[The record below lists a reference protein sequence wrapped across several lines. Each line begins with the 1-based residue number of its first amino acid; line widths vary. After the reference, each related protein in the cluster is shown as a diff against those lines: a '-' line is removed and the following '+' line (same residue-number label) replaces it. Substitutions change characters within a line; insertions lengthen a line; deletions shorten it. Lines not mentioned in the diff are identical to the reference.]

1 MKRDMITKRRKPLG
15 LTLVVTALTLVLVAC
30 GPKAPQTTIYT
41 AKEIVTLDPQSS
53 VHEAMAVT
61 DDRIVAV
68 GSLADVKA
76 SLSNAPYTLDHQFAD
91 KVLIPGLINQH
102 EHPAL
107 AALTMST
114 QILSIEDWE
123 IGGKFYPRATSEQD
137 YQTKLAA
144 LIAEH
149 GDSDDMFY
157 SWGYHR
163 LWHGDLNRSVLDQIN
178 SEIPITIWQ
187 RSAHEF
193 IFNSKALEK
202 LGIDQEFV
210 DSFTDIAKAQTD
222 LQRGHFWEQGA
233 MPLAPVLFKDMA
245 SPFRYMSALK
255 LVKDYWHA
263 AGSTLAVEPGGLP
276 NQYLQ
281 FLQNR
286 VFGPDSAPLHM
297 DYIPDGKTVA
307 FEHIDGDVIG
317 ETEKYLERASG
328 MSRFYPK
335 QVKLFADGA
344 IFSQLMQMKDGYLD
358 GHHGEW
364 IIDPEL
370 LERAFAIYWDAGY
383 QIHVHQNGD
392 EGLNVVLDIVE
403 ANLKRNPREDHR
415 TVIVHFGFSTAEQ
428 VQRIKELGIIVSA
441 NPYYTVALA
450 DPYSEVGIGPE
461 RAQEMVRLG
470 DLARAGV
477 SFSLH
482 ADMPMAPG
490 KPLFLM
496 WSAVNRST
504 LNNNNIAGPEQRITA
519 EQALRAVTIEAAYS
533 MQLEKDIGS
542 IEVGKSANITVLEEN
557 PLTVD
562 PMTIKDID
570 VWGTIHEGRVLPA
583 PH

>member
-1 MKRDMITKRRKPLG
+1 MKRDMIAPRGKPFSLI
-15 LTLVVTALTLVLVAC
+15 LAVTTLALLLVAC
-30 GPKAPQTTIYT
+30 APKAPQTTVYT
-41 AKEIVTLDPQSS
+41 AKEIITLDPQSS
-53 VHEAMAVT
+53 IQQAMAVT
-61 DDRIVAV
+61 DDRVVAV
-68 GSLADVKA
+68 GSLAEVKTA
-76 SLSNAPYTLDHQFAD
+76 LGSTPYTLDKQFSN
-91 KVLIPGLINQH
+91 KTLVPGLINQH

-114 QILSIEDWE
+114 HILSIEDWE
-123 IGGKFYPRATSEQD
+123 IGGKQYPRAVNEQD
-137 YQTKLAA
+137 YRNKLAT
-144 LIAEH
+144 LISAH
-149 GDSDDMFY
+149 GDPDEIFY

-163 LWHGDLNRSVLDQIN
+163 LWHGDLSRAELDQI
-178 SEIPITIWQ
+178 STEVPIAIWQ
-187 RSAHEF
+187 RSTHEF
-193 IFNSKALEK
+193 IFNSKALAEF
-202 LGIDQEFV
+202 GIDQDFV
-210 DSFTDIAKAQTD
+210 DGFSDSAKAQTD

-255 LVKDYWHA
+255 LVKNYWHA

-317 ETEKYLERASG
+317 ETEKYLKRASG

-344 IFSQLMQMKDGYLD
+344 IFSQLMQMKEGYLD

-392 EGLNVVLDIVE
+392 EGLDVVLDIVE
-403 ANLKRNPREDHR
+403 ANLNRKPREDHR
-415 TVIVHFGFSTAEQ
+415 TVLVHFGFSTTEQ

-450 DPYSEVGIGPE
+450 DTYSEVGIGPE

-504 LNNNNIAGPEQRITA
+504 LNNNNVAGPEQRITA

-533 MQLEKDIGS
+533 MQLEKDIGT
-542 IEVGKSANITVLEEN
+542 IEVGKFANITVLEEN

-562 PMTIKDID
+562 PMKIKDIG

>member
-1 MKRDMITKRRKPLG
+1 MRSDIIRQHLKIAG
-15 LTLVVTALTLVLVAC
+15 LALVAIALVLTGC
-30 GPKAPQTTIYT
+30 GPKAPQTTVYT

-53 VHEAMAVT
+53 TQQAVAVT

-68 GSLADVKA
+68 GNLEDVK
-76 SLSNAPYTLDHQFAD
+76 STLGNTPYTLDQQFAN

-114 QILSIEDWE
+114 HILSIEDWE
-123 IGGKFYPRATSEQD
+123 IGGKQYPRAVDEQD
-137 YQTKLAA
+137 YKTKLAA
-144 LIAEH
+144 LVTEH
-149 GDSDDMFY
+149 GDPDEIFY

-163 LWHGDLNRSVLDQIN
+163 LWHGDLSRADLDLI
-178 SEIPITIWQ
+178 SPEVPIAIWQ
-187 RSAHEF
+187 RSTHEF
-193 IFNSKALEK
+193 IFNTKALSEF
-202 LGIDQEFV
+202 GIDQAFV
-210 DSFTDIAKAQTD
+210 DSFTDSAKAQTD
-222 LQRGHFWEQGA
+222 LERGHFWEQGA

-245 SPFRYMSALK
+245 APLRYMAALK
-255 LVKDYWHA
+255 LVKNYWHS

-276 NQYLQ
+276 NKYLQ
-281 FLQNR
+281 FFQNR
-286 VFGPDSAPLHM
+286 VFGPDSTPLHM

-317 ETEKYLERASG
+317 ETEKYLKRSSG
-328 MSRFYPK
+328 MSRYYSK

-364 IIDPEL
+364 IIDPDL

-392 EGLNVVLDIVE
+392 EGLDVVLDIVE
-403 ANLKRNPREDHR
+403 ANMKRNPRNDHR
-415 TVIVHFGFSTAEQ
+415 TVLVHFGFSTAEQ

-450 DPYSEVGIGPE
+450 DTYSEVGIGPE
-461 RAQEMVRLG
+461 RAQQMVRLG

-533 MQLEKDIGS
+533 MQLEKDIGT
-542 IEVGKSANITVLEEN
+542 IEVGKFANITVLEKN

-562 PMTIKDID
+562 PMTIKDIG